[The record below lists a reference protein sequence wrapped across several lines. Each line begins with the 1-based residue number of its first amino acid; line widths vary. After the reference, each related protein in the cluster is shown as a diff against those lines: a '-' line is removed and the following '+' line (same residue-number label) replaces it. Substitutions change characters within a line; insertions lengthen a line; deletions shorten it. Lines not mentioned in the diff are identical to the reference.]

1 MSFADPTHYHAA
13 LSGAVAAHAAADG
26 DGAPCSPTPEL
37 PLATHRRV
45 MVPRSSPDGCQR
57 MWQSMRVLGTFTN
70 SQLATVTEAA
80 ESSIRRYVG
89 RLARA
94 GFLRKVGRHCV
105 GNHVRENVWRLVRN
119 TGPQAPR
126 ASPYGVTDLNTS
138 KTYNCDGSEVQVV
151 RSSAA
156 GRKR

>member
-1 MSFADPTHYHAA
+1 MSLADPTHYAA
-13 LSGAVAAHAAADG
+13 LLGAASADAAAPG
-26 DGAPCSPTPEL
+26 DGAFNSPSPEL

-45 MVPRSSPDGCQR
+45 MVPRSAPDGCQR
-57 MWQSMRVLGTFTN
+57 VWQSMRVLGTFTN

-94 GFLRKVGRHCV
+94 GFVRKVGRHCV

-126 ASPYGVTDLNTS
+126 ASPYGVTDLNTGKAYDS
-138 KTYNCDGSEVQVV
+138 AGCEVKVL
-151 RSSAA
+151 RARGA
-156 GRKR
+156 GRPR